1 MVKKLLE
8 FENVFKK
15 VRPKGFESY
24 RKMERFLKI
33 DQNGRLFPRIKIIG

>member
-15 VRPKGFESY
+15 VRPKGFLILS
-24 RKMERFLKI
+24 
-33 DQNGRLFPRIKIIG
+33 QNGKIS